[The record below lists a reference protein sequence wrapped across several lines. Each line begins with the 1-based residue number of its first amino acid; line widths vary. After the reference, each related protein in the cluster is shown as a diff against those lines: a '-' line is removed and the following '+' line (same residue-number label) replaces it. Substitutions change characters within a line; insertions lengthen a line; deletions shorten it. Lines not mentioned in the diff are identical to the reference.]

1 MSNVQSYNALIDRFK
16 AFASGHFILKTF
28 SHGQIDTADLEKFT
42 EYPFMHVV
50 PSNVT
55 YAKGTKTFSFQIVLA
70 DLPRDKDDKVEFQR
84 EVLSDLQRIAEDLV
98 AEITN
103 HRVLFG
109 DLITVQNVSL
119 EPFLEEFHNTLTGWT
134 VSLELLVP
142 YYWDACSIP
151 AEWND
156 MFESGS
162 GGTGSILTFIDSITR
177 DEYGN
182 VSLVND
188 EATPAPNYYYGTN
201 DEGVRGW
208 YLLTDEVGLTC
219 ATIGSCQTIIDI
231 EAEIDLLQQDVTDL
245 QADVAD
251 IETELPNKVP
261 YTGATGDVNLGE
273 FGVQLG
279 NLEFDVTP
287 TNIPTAQ
294 GSVYWDDNAET
305 LALIMNGTTQKVG
318 EDTFYHVRNTTGS
331 TIPKGTPVRFAGTTG
346 NSGRLLIAPMIANG
360 TTPSQYYMG
369 VTSEEILN
377 NQDGKVYQFGKMRG
391 VNTSA
396 FADGDILYVS
406 TTVAGGFQTTQP
418 TAPNNIIVAAAVVH
432 AANNGTLMIR
442 QTLGSNI
449 NADEGVLITTPV
461 NNNVLTYESSTS
473 LWKNKTVETAL
484 GFTPVPTTRTLTING
499 TTQDLSANRTFT
511 IATGLTVGTTP
522 ITSGTVGR
530 VLFEGTGNVLQES
543 ANFFW
548 DNTNARLGIGTA
560 TPGTQLELK
569 SGTVSLRAYADST
582 FLFAYFGTQ
591 TAHPLSLV
599 TSDATRLQIKAN
611 GNVLIGTTTD
621 AGFKIDVN
629 GTARFVGQVRIGGE
643 IVAENAS
650 TLTLSS
656 FNTADAIKLLSQQT
670 FTGAVGD
677 RFFTTVQANFTAT
690 SGTSTF
696 SLLRLNTTI
705 NQTGGANG
713 ITRGI
718 YINPTLTAAADFR
731 AIEVA
736 NGTTVLAPSVTARA
750 SLRIP
755 SGTAPTSPVNGDIW
769 FDGTNIKMQI
779 GGVTK
784 TFTLI

>member
-548 DNTNARLGIGTA
+548 DATNNRLGIGTA
-560 TPGTQLELK
+560 LP
-569 SGTVSLRAYADST
+569 AYGVDIAGAVGAASSIRTGWGVYSRYLINPTATATYIEFQPST
-582 FLFAYFGTQ
+582 HQINFGINGSEAMRLT
-591 TAHPLSLV
+591 T
-599 TSDATRLQIKAN
+599 TRNL
-611 GNVLIGTTTD
+611 LIGTTTD
-621 AGFKIDVN
+621 AGFRLDVN
-629 GTARFVGQVRIGGE
+629 GSARIGG
-643 IVAENAS
+643 AS
-650 TLTLSS
+650 GSAAFYLKGL
-656 FNTADAIKLLSQQT
+656 
-670 FTGAVGD
+670 
-677 RFFTTVQANFTAT
+677 
-690 SGTSTF
+690 SGTGQYLYFDNGSV
-696 SLLRLNTTI
+696 
-705 NQTGGANG
+705 ANG
-713 ITRGI
+713 IWTMVGSTVFAFDSATTRIWRISPSAQMTINGNTNLASAQFQVDSTTRGFLPPRMT
-718 YINPTLTAAADFR
+718 NAQRL
-731 AIEVA
+731 AIATPAVGLIVYCTDAVE
-736 NGTTVLAPSVTARA
+736 GLY
-750 SLRIP
+750 
-755 SGTAPTSPVNGDIW
+755 VNKSTGW
-769 FDGTNIKMQI
+769 
-779 GGVTK
+779 
-784 TFTLI
+784 TFVI

>member
-134 VSLELLVP
+134 VSLDLLVP

-156 MFESGS
+156 FFESGS

-177 DEYGN
+177 DENGN

-188 EATPAPNYYYGTN
+188 EAEPSPNYYYGTN

-208 YLLTDEVGLTC
+208 YLLSDEVGLTC
-219 ATIGSCQTIIDI
+219 ETIGDCQTIIDI
-231 EAEIDLLQQDVTDL
+231 EAAIDLLQQDVTDL

-261 YTGATGDVNLGE
+261 YTGATQDVNLGE

-305 LALIMNGTTQKVG
+305 LAIIMNGTTQKVG
-318 EDTFYHVRNTTGS
+318 EDIFYHVRNTTGS
-331 TIPKGTPVRFAGTTG
+331 TIPKGTAVRFAGTTG

-369 VTSEEILN
+369 VTSEAISN
-377 NQDGKVYQFGKMRG
+377 NADGKVYQFGKMR

-418 TAPNNIIVAAAVVH
+418 IAPNNIIVAAAVVH

-442 QTLGSNI
+442 PTLGSNI
-449 NADEGVLITTPV
+449 NSDEGVLITTPA

-484 GFTPVPTTRTLTING
+484 GYTPLAGVHSIIPMVSGDVTYNG
-499 TTQDLSANRTFT
+499 LAASTSASNQ
-511 IATGLTVGTTP
+511 TGLSVRVAPYIPAQSITTSNLFINVTNATAGSLCTIVIYSDLNGLP
-522 ITSGTVGR
+522 NTR
-530 VLFEGTGNVLQES
+530 LFES
-543 ANFFW
+543 A
-548 DNTNARLGIGTA
+548 DLDCSTLGLKTA
-560 TPGTQLELK
+560 TTSFSFVAGTLYWLGLK
-569 SGTVSLRAYADST
+569 T
-582 FLFAYFGTQ
+582 
-591 TAHPLSLV
+591 
-599 TSDATRLQIKAN
+599 
-611 GNVLIGTTTD
+611 
-621 AGFKIDVN
+621 N
-629 GTARFVGQVRIGGE
+629 GTA
-643 IVAENAS
+643 
-650 TLTLSS
+650 
-656 FNTADAIKLLSQQT
+656 
-670 FTGAVGD
+670 
-677 RFFTTVQANFTAT
+677 AT
-690 SGTSTF
+690 
-696 SLLRLNTTI
+696 
-705 NQTGGANG
+705 
-713 ITRGI
+713 
-718 YINPTLTAAADFR
+718 
-731 AIEVA
+731 
-736 NGTTVLAPSVTARA
+736 RA
-750 SLRIP
+750 SLNVSSSLPLGANASSTFISYQKSAITYASP
-755 SGTAPTSPVNGDIW
+755 SPNPLGAVALNATVGAIVYI
-769 FDGTNIKMQI
+769 
-779 GGVTK
+779 TK
-784 TFTLI
+784 A